1 MMIETWV
8 DSEVVVEVEAVE
20 VHEEVVEVVLHLE
33 VVNLVAGAEAEE
45 ASVGVVEAGVVKV
58 VQVVMNM
65 EPNTLTI

>member
-1 MMIETWV
+1 M
-8 DSEVVVEVEAVE
+8 VEAVE

-33 VVNLVAGAEAEE
+33 VVNPGAAGEAVE
-45 ASVGVVEAGVVKV
+45 ASAGVVEAGVVKV